1 MHDLMTAKDICDAV
15 QKKAKENK
23 LKTVSEIVIDLGE
36 MEDHGE
42 IVSEE
47 NLRFHLD
54 YLLKGTLAEKAKL
67 VFNKVSSDTIILR
80 EIEGE

>member
-1 MHDLMTAKDICDAV
+1 MHDLMTAKDITDAV
-15 QKKAKENK
+15 QKKAKENN
-23 LKTVSEIVIDLGE
+23 LKKVTEIVIDLGE

-42 IVSEE
+42 IVSSE

-54 YLLKGTLAEKAKL
+54 YLLKGTVAEKAKL
-67 VFNKVSSDTIILR
+67 VFKKVKTDTIILR

>member
-1 MHDLMTAKDICDAV
+1 MHDLMTAKDISEAV
-15 QKKAKENK
+15 QKKATEND
-23 LKTVSEIVIDLGE
+23 LKKVTEIVVDLGE

-47 NLRFHLD
+47 NLKFHLN

-67 VFNKVSSDTIILR
+67 VFKKVKTDTIILR

>member
-1 MHDLMTAKDICDAV
+1 MHDLMTAKDISEAV
-15 QKKAKENK
+15 QTKAAENN
-23 LKTVSEIVIDLGE
+23 LNQVTEIVIDLGE

-47 NLRFHLD
+47 NLKFHLN
-54 YLLKGTLAEKAKL
+54 YLLKGTLAERAKL
-67 VFNKVSSDTIILR
+67 VFKKVKTDTIILR

>member
-1 MHDLMTAKDICDAV
+1 MHDLMTAKDISEAV
-15 QKKAKENK
+15 QKKATEND
-23 LKTVSEIVIDLGE
+23 LKKVTEIVVDLGE

-47 NLRFHLD
+47 NLKFHLN

-67 VFNKVSSDTIILR
+67 VFKKVKTL
-80 EIEGE
+80 

>member
-1 MHDLMTAKDICDAV
+1 MTAKDICDAV
-15 QKKAKENK
+15 QKKAKENN
-23 LKTVSEIVIDLGE
+23 LNIVTEVVIDLGE

-54 YLLKGTLAEKAKL
+54 YLLKGTLAEKSKL
-67 VFNKVSSDTIILR
+67 VFKKVKTDTIVLR